1 MSTSIKASLS
11 KQTAKCDMG
20 EEACG
25 SGYEYWSYEL
35 RVSAHTWQDT
45 DCYCIKKC
53 FDKTLIIIILKSV
66 LF

>member
-1 MSTSIKASLS
+1 LRALAIIYLSSKIWKDTLKNIQMSTSIKASLS

-35 RVSAHTWQDT
+35 RVSAHT
-45 DCYCIKKC
+45 
-53 FDKTLIIIILKSV
+53 
-66 LF
+66 